1 MHYTT
6 IELMGSVAENKV
18 DFMKQNPWRYLVLSI
33 FSGIYVG
40 FGVILSYSVGAPM
53 GAAHSPAV
61 RPLMGATFAIALTL
75 VIFAGSELFT
85 GNTMVITI
93 GWLEKRVNFV
103 DLLRISAW
111 ALFGNLI
118 GSVLLAWIFIQT
130 GLPLQARLSELILL
144 ISKAKMTTGFWPLFN
159 RAILCNMLVC
169 LAVWASSRTKNDA
182 AKLIIIWWCIF
193 GFVGSALEHSIANM
207 SLLATALMIPHH
219 PATISLSGFMWNLIP
234 VTLGNIVGGALM
246 IGAGY
251 WYASE
256 TGEAGEEQ

>member
-6 IELMGSVAENKV
+6 IERMGSVAENKV
-18 DFMKQNPWRYLVLSI
+18 DFMKRSIWKYLVLSV

-93 GWLEKRVNFV
+93 GWLEKRVLFR
-103 DLLRISAW
+103 DLLQISVW
-111 ALFGNLI
+111 AFLGNLI
-118 GSVLLAWIFIQT
+118 GSVLLAWMFVQT
-130 GLPLQARLSELILL
+130 GLPLQARLAELILL
-144 ISKAKMTTGFWPLFN
+144 ISKAKMTTGFSPLFF

-169 LAVWASSRTKNDA
+169 LAVWASSRTNNDA

-193 GFVGSALEHSIANM
+193 GFVGSALEHSVANM
-207 SLLATALMIPHH
+207 SLLATALMIPHN
-219 PATISLSGFMWNLIP
+219 PEWISLSGFLANLIP
-234 VTLGNIVGGALM
+234 VTLGNIVGGALF

-251 WYASE
+251 WFASR
-256 TGEAGEEQ
+256 TGEAEEEG